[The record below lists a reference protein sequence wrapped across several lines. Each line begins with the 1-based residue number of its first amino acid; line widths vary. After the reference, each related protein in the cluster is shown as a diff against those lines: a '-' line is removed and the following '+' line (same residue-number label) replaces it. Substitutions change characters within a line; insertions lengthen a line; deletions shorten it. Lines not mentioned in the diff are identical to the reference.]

1 MEDNMKV
8 LIYGAGTIGLT
19 YGWML
24 SNAHDIAVLVRGE
37 KYEAATAGY
46 SFDIWD
52 LRGKAK
58 ERKSFQYIP
67 SIVTNME
74 PIYDL
79 ILVTVNCYQLKEI
92 LPILK
97 EKKGK
102 AIIVFLQNNWD
113 ILGTVR
119 NYFNDND
126 YVLGF
131 PAQVGGGRENNC
143 IKSIIF
149 DAETILGQTENYIAE
164 EILTCKSEFEK
175 AGIKIVLQE
184 KMADWLRVHIIQQ
197 SISAGAIIKAGNY
210 ELFIKNR
217 KAIKEMIIAYRE
229 GLAVCDSFGIST
241 RKMSPAKMFYYPTI
255 VTFALKKIL
264 NQEETIMMVNGH
276 MKHGITEW
284 IKGYYEIL
292 ECGIRR
298 NIEMLTWESYAS
310 FIDDYLK

>member
-1 MEDNMKV
+1 MKI

-24 SNAHDIAVLVRGE
+24 SNAHDIAVLVRE
-37 KYEAATAGY
+37 DKYEAATAGY

-58 ERKSFQYIP
+58 ERKTFQYIP

-79 ILVTVNCYQLKEI
+79 ILVTVNCYQLEEI

-97 EKKGK
+97 ENRGK

-119 NYFNDND
+119 NYFNDNA

-131 PAQVGGGRENNC
+131 PSQVGGGRENNC

-149 DAETILGQTENYIAE
+149 DEGTVLGQTGNYIAE
-164 EILTCKSEFEK
+164 EVLTCKNVFEK
-175 AGIKIVLQE
+175 AEIKIVLQE

-210 ELFIKNR
+210 DLFIKNR

-229 GLAVCDSFGIST
+229 GLAVCESFGINT
-241 RKMSPAKMFYYPTI
+241 RKILPAKMFYYPAFI
-255 VTFALKKIL
+255 VAFALKKIL

-284 IKGYYEIL
+284 VKGYYEIL
-292 ECGIRR
+292 ECGKRR
-298 NIEMLTWESYAS
+298 NIEMPTWESYAP
-310 FIDDYLK
+310 FIENYLQ

>member
-58 ERKSFQYIP
+58 ERKTFQYIP

-102 AIIVFLQNNWD
+102 AGWRP
-113 ILGTVR
+113 G
-119 NYFNDND
+119 
-126 YVLGF
+126 
-131 PAQVGGGRENNC
+131 
-143 IKSIIF
+143 K
-149 DAETILGQTENYIAE
+149 
-164 EILTCKSEFEK
+164 
-175 AGIKIVLQE
+175 
-184 KMADWLRVHIIQQ
+184 
-197 SISAGAIIKAGNY
+197 
-210 ELFIKNR
+210 
-217 KAIKEMIIAYRE
+217 
-229 GLAVCDSFGIST
+229 
-241 RKMSPAKMFYYPTI
+241 
-255 VTFALKKIL
+255 
-264 NQEETIMMVNGH
+264 
-276 MKHGITEW
+276 
-284 IKGYYEIL
+284 
-292 ECGIRR
+292 
-298 NIEMLTWESYAS
+298 
-310 FIDDYLK
+310 